1 MRIGNEG
8 NDVNDGNNGNDGND
22 DNDVGIFLFPINIL
36 VAQTELPPF
45 FQVTL
50 LFKVVVAKSMA
61 SFDINIYILIYF
73 TLFGFLLD

>member
-1 MRIGNEG
+1 MNQWVTRIGNDG

-50 LFKVVVAKSMA
+50 LFKVVVAKSMK
-61 SFDINIYILIYF
+61 SFDISIHLYLYTF
-73 TLFGFLLD
+73 

>member
-1 MRIGNEG
+1 MTGIGNDG
-8 NDVNDGNNGNDGND
+8 KDVNDGNDGNE
-22 DNDVGIFLFPINIL
+22 VGIFLFPINIL
-36 VAQTELPPF
+36 VAQTELPPL

>member
-50 LFKVVVAKSMA
+50 LFKVVVAKSM
-61 SFDINIYILIYF
+61 
-73 TLFGFLLD
+73 TLTYVFYPIWVSA